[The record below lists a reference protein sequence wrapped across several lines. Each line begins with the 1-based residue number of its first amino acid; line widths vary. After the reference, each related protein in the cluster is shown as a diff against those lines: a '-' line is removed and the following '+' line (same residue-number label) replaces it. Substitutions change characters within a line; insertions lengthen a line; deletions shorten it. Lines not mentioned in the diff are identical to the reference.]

1 VRRSAEFMA
10 FSESGL
16 RVRADRGEH
25 ETALMDDN
33 REMYLFVREPYPTE
47 GSVAVEK
54 HNRRQAKRLMA
65 ALRPLLPER
74 R

>member
-1 VRRSAEFMA
+1 
-10 FSESGL
+10 
-16 RVRADRGEH
+16 
-25 ETALMDDN
+25 MDDN
-33 REMYLFVREPYPTE
+33 RDMYLFVREPYPTE